1 MVEGALKAAL
11 EGGEGVAEVKVEKAG
26 AVPGLQG
33 NLAESLGEAAG
44 PRVGKVKVV
53 LQ

>member
-1 MVEGALKAAL
+1 V
-11 EGGEGVAEVKVEKAG
+11 GGVGVAVAAVKVEKAG
-26 AVPGLQG
+26 AGLQG

-53 LQ
+53 LAVRESGA